1 MIKALIFDLCD
12 TIVRTA
18 GVPGLLNLPGINGR
32 YEATDIENWFVGS
45 EVFRAYERGEVDT
58 GAFFAAFCSDL
69 KIDVDTA
76 ELNRTYE
83 ALILH
88 EIDGVAALVRRLSA
102 DYPLY
107 ALSNNNPLL
116 WSGTQ
121 RVCTVLDHFEEIF
134 LSHEIGLLKP
144 NPHAFLYVLR
154 QIDCE
159 PAETI
164 LIDDNPNCTEA
175 AGRLGMETVLFKD
188 AAKTA
193 HSLSTIP
200 GFKKLA

>member
-1 MIKALIFDLCD
+1 VIKALIFDLCD

-18 GVPGLLNLPGINGR
+18 GVPGLLSLPGIKGR
-32 YEATDIENWFVGS
+32 YKAADIENWFVDN

-58 GAFFAAFCSDL
+58 AAFFAAFCFDL

-88 EIDGVAALVRRLSA
+88 EIDGVAELVRQLSA

-116 WSGTQ
+116 WRGTQ
-121 RVCTVLDHFEEIF
+121 RVCTVLDCFEHIF

-144 NPHAFLYVLR
+144 NPRAFLYVLR
-154 QIDCE
+154 QIDCD

-175 AGRLGMETVLFKD
+175 AEQLGMATVLFED

-193 HSLSTIP
+193 HSLSAIP
-200 GFKKLA
+200 DLKKLA